1 MEEAKTDVKA
11 GRTNLCKII
20 CFGLCIW
27 YTLFLEYTPV
37 HIMCASVCKH
47 VFGRWGGGGG
57 VEVRRVGFGSM

>member
-27 YTLFLEYTPV
+27 YTLFLEYTLCISCV
-37 HIMCASVCKH
+37 RVYVSMCLE
-47 VFGRWGGGGG
+47 GGGGGG